1 MILPSHS
8 DASSQA
14 CAATRSLSHT
24 LTGTRAVAGGTGT
37 VSSGRPGAVSRMPPQ
52 SSRGVT
58 STRSGYSLAVTGAP
72 ALSTT
77 IHRRSPASPQGSTRA
92 SLSRSPRQDLTGYR
106 QMSVSW
112 IGIPRWCHAAW
123 VHASLK

>member
-14 CAATRSLSHT
+14 CAATRSLSDT

-37 VSSGRPGAVSRMPPQ
+37 VSSGRPGPVSRMLSP

-58 STRSGYSLAVTGAP
+58 STRSGYSLAVTRAP
-72 ALSTT
+72 VLSTT
-77 IHRRSPASPQGSTRA
+77 IHRRSPASPQGSTIA
-92 SLSRSPRQDLTGYR
+92 SAIRSPRQDLTGYR

-112 IGIPRWCHAAW
+112 IGILRWCHAAGI
-123 VHASLK
+123 HASLK